1 MQAQTTPRP
10 SSRAEAKRWA
20 AVVARDRRADGDFV
34 YAVRTTGIF
43 CRPSCAARL
52 PKPGNVSFF
61 DTTALAESAG
71 FRPCKRCRPTGQSIA
86 VRQTERIARACRTIE
101 RSAAPPSLADLARQA
116 SLSPYHFHRLFK
128 STTGLTPKQ
137 YADANRSRRMQASLA
152 RGDSVTEAIF
162 GAGFN
167 ANSRFY
173 EQADGMLGMTPT
185 RFRAQG
191 ADEQIRYAVGDSSLG
206 VVLVAVSKRGICAI
220 LLGDDAAALADQLR
234 QRFARASLIAADGE
248 LGKLIARVID
258 VVEEPIQAVALPL
271 DVRGTAFQRRVWQAL
286 RTIPVG
292 TTTSYAKIARRIGS
306 PKATRAV
313 AQACGANV
321 LAVAIPCHRV
331 VRADGGTSGYRWGI
345 ERKRAL
351 LRREGVDTP

>member
-1 MQAQTTPRP
+1 MQAQVTR
-10 SSRAEAKRWA
+10 RQFEKRWA
-20 AVVARDRRADGDFV
+20 AVVARDPRADGNFV
-34 YAVRTTGIF
+34 YAVRTTGIY

-52 PKPGNVSFF
+52 PKPHNVSFF

-71 FRPCKRCRPTGQSIA
+71 FRACKRCRPAGQSVA
-86 VRQTERIARACRTIE
+86 SRQTDRIAKACRTIE
-101 RSAAPPSLADLARQA
+101 RSAVPPSLAVLARQA

-128 STTGLTPKQ
+128 SITGLTPKQ

-162 GAGFN
+162 EAGFN

-173 EQADGMLGMTPT
+173 EQADGMLGMTPS

-191 ADEQIRYAVGDSSLG
+191 VDERIRFGIGHSSLG
-206 VVLVAVSKRGICAI
+206 DVLVAVSERGICAI
-220 LLGDDAAALADQLR
+220 LLGDDAPALVAELR
-234 QRFARASLIAADGE
+234 ERFARASLVAADDE
-248 LGKLIARVID
+248 LGKLVARVIK
-258 VVEEPIQAVALPL
+258 VVERPSLGTELPL

-286 RTIPVG
+286 RTIPAG
-292 TTTSYAKIARRIGS
+292 ATASYAQIARRIGS

-313 AQACGANV
+313 AQACGANM

-331 VRADGGTSGYRWGI
+331 VRTDGGTSGYRWGVQ
-345 ERKRAL
+345 RKRAL
-351 LRREGVDTP
+351 LRREGVDAK